1 MFVGIMYQTTLPNA
15 EIILPYKLSLAL
27 TLLTNEL
34 WGACVAQLVKC
45 LTLAQ
50 VMITLLVSL
59 RPALGWL
66 LSAWSLLWVPC
77 HPFYLPLSHSHTIVL
92 SLSLSLSLSAPLSLK
107 I

>member
-1 MFVGIMYQTTLPNA
+1 MFVGIIYQTTLPNV
-15 EIILPYKLSLAL
+15 EIILPYKLSFTLN
-27 TLLTNEL
+27 LLTNEL

-50 VMITLLVSL
+50 VRITLLVSL

-66 LSAWSLLWVPC
+66 LSAWSLLWVLC
-77 HPFYLPLSHSHTIVL
+77 HPFYRPLSHSHTIVL
-92 SLSLSLSLSAPLSLK
+92 SFSLPLSLK